1 MTKKTQFCL
10 LFVILLIASF
20 FRFWQLKS
28 IPPGLYP
35 DEAIN
40 GNEAYLFPGKVFYPE
55 NGGREGLFINLVSL
69 SFKIFGPSAFSI
81 RFVSAFFGVLTVLG
95 LYLLSKEIFYHFSEG
110 KREIVS
116 LLASFFLATSF
127 WHTNFSRIGF
137 RGILLPFVLVFWLYF
152 LLLGYRKQKGWP
164 IILSGIFFGL
174 GFYTYSPFRL
184 AVFFLLAIW
193 IYLWLQERRKNLKQF
208 IIFSAKFLLPAFLVA
223 LPLGIYFLCHPQD
236 FFGRLGPISIFA
248 QKDFISAF
256 RESLFKH
263 LLMFNFAGDRNWR
276 HNISGSPQLFWPIGI
291 LFLIGILI
299 FSNRFYI
306 SLEEKD
312 KKAFFYFIPLFGFF
326 IFLLP
331 GILTYEGIPHS
342 LRTIGTIPFVYL
354 FAGFSSFWLFEKIKK
369 IVSKYKCS
377 SFFLK
382 TFVVVFLLFILT
394 NQANRYFI
402 LFAKNENVKGA
413 FTNNFVKMGKHLASF
428 EKDVKK
434 YVIVNENGVP
444 ISWLNEIP
452 MPAQT
457 LVFEEI
463 SKYGEIRAIY
473 LKPEDVNKI
482 EIEKGTKT
490 VIMLMREDENIIKHL
505 NTLYPGGSLWC
516 KDPIIEL
523 VYVQE

>member
-1 MTKKTQFCL
+1 MAKKTEICL
-10 LFVILLIASF
+10 LFLILLIASF

-40 GNEAYLFPGKVFYPE
+40 ANEAYLFPGKIFYPE
-55 NGGREGLFINLVSL
+55 NNGREGLFINLVFL
-69 SFKIFGPSAFSI
+69 SFKIFGKSIFSL

-95 LYLLSKEIFYHFSEG
+95 LYLFSKEIFYFVDKEKNG
-110 KREIVS
+110 VIS

-137 RGILLPFVLVFWLYF
+137 RGILLPFILVFWLYF
-152 LLLGYRKQKGWP
+152 LLLGWRKQKGWP

-174 GFYTYSPFRL
+174 GFYTYSSFRL

-193 IYLWLQERRKNLKQF
+193 IYLWILKGRKNSKQF
-208 IIFSAKFLLPAFLVA
+208 IILSLKFLLPAFLVA
-223 LPLGIYFLCHPQD
+223 LPLGIYFLYHPQD
-236 FFGRLGPISIFA
+236 FFGRVGPISIFA
-248 QKDFISAF
+248 QKDFINAF
-256 RESLFKH
+256 FESLFKH

-291 LFLIGILI
+291 LFLVGIFI
-299 FSNRFYI
+299 FLDKCYLL
-306 SLEEKD
+306 LEEKKP

-354 FAGFSSFWLFEKIKK
+354 FAGFSAPKLYEIIKK
-369 IVSKYKCS
+369 IVSKYK
-377 SFFLK
+377 FAPLFLK
-382 TFVVVFLLFILT
+382 TFIVVFFLFILT

-434 YVIVNENGVP
+434 YVIVNEDGVP
-444 ISWLNEIP
+444 VSWLNETP

-463 SKYGEIRAIY
+463 SKYGEIKAIY
-473 LKPEDVNKI
+473 LKPEDIDKI
-482 EIEKGTKT
+482 KLEKKSL
-490 VIMLMREDENIIKHL
+490 VLLMKEDDQILEKL
-505 NTLYPGGSLWC
+505 KRKYPQGKVK
-516 KDPIIEL
+516 KDYPIISFEIL
-523 VYVQE
+523 

>member
-95 LYLLSKEIFYHFSEG
+95 LYLLSKEIFYHFSEE

-306 SLEEKD
+306 SLEEKN
-312 KKAFFYFIPLFGFF
+312 KKAFFYFILLFGFF

-413 FTNNFVKMGKHLASF
+413 FTNNFVKMGKHLVSF

-490 VIMLMREDENIIKHL
+490 VIMLMREDDNIIKHL